1 MILIINLNEKNLG
14 VYEFC
19 LPLYSIVSEI
29 EECTIQ
35 HYTRV
40 ESFSSYRKVILSGT
54 PLMDNDHLDNIND
67 FQWLKTC
74 DIPVLG
80 ICAGMQVIGL
90 VFGSVLVP
98 CLEIGMTQII
108 PLKENLLVS
117 SSFSAYALH
126 RYGIL
131 PSDDFHVLARSNLCV
146 QAMKHIHLDLYGV
159 LFHPEVR
166 NKEVI
171 RQFVLAP

>member
-1 MILIINLNEKNLG
+1 MILIMNLNEKNMG
-14 VYEFC
+14 SYEFC
-19 LPLYSIVSEI
+19 LPLHGIVSEM

-35 HYTRV
+35 HYTEV
-40 ESFSSYRKVILSGT
+40 KSLSSYRKVILSGT
-54 PLMDNDHLDNIND
+54 PLMDNDYLNNISD
-67 FQWLKTC
+67 FQWLKSC
-74 DIPVLG
+74 DISVLG

-90 VFGSVLVP
+90 VFGSVLHP

-108 PLKENLLVS
+108 PLEENLLVS

-131 PSDDFHVLARSNLCV
+131 PSNDFHVLARSSLCI
-146 QAMKHIHLDLYGV
+146 QAVKHIHLDLYGV

>member
-1 MILIINLNEKNLG
+1 MNLNEKNMG
-14 VYEFC
+14 SYEFC
-19 LPLYSIVSEI
+19 LPLYSIASEI

-40 ESFSSYRKVILSGT
+40 KSLSSYRKVILSGT
-54 PLMDNDHLDNIND
+54 PLMDNDYLSNIND
-67 FQWLKTC
+67 FQWLKSC

-80 ICAGMQVIGL
+80 ICAGMQVMGL
-90 VFGSVLVP
+90 VFGSDLVP

-108 PLKENLLVS
+108 SLEENLLVS

-131 PSDDFHVLARSNLCV
+131 PSDDFHVLARSDLCV
-146 QAMKHIHLDLYGV
+146 HVIKHLHLDLYGV

-171 RQFVLAP
+171 RRFVLAP

>member
-1 MILIINLNEKNLG
+1 MILIMNLNEKKIG
-14 VYEFC
+14 SYEFC

-40 ESFSSYRKVILSGT
+40 RSLSSYRRIILSGT
-54 PLMDNDHLDNIND
+54 PLMDNDYLNNIDD
-67 FQWLKTC
+67 FQWLKSC

-80 ICAGMQVIGL
+80 ICAGMQVIGS

-98 CLEIGMTQII
+98 CLEIGMTQIVSA
-108 PLKENLLVS
+108 KENLLVS

-131 PSDDFHVLARSNLCV
+131 PSNDFQILARSDLCV
-146 QAMKHIHLDLYGV
+146 HVIKHLHRDLYGV

-171 RQFVLAP
+171 RQFILAP